1 MADTEVLV
9 PLSLLDQS
17 WLESMSIT
25 LAYVVK
31 TVDISALRQAAIRV
45 LEKWRLLA
53 GRVVWSK
60 NLESWCI
67 QVPLQGEVSDRLGFT
82 TSKLAVRMNPSSVV
96 NENAPA
102 QLLTRPPLDYFRP
115 ASVPHDLQTHA
126 SSQAPI
132 ISIHVTELSNC
143 MCIGILFPH
152 GVFDAFGIRQFLH
165 GLDCELHERPWD
177 PPAFSGTNV
186 LEDAL
191 NDLAAIPSLYNDIHQ
206 ESATYTGLRE
216 MARPVSAINKFKLV
230 GSIAYEHVLH
240 NVQAKAVYLSGD
252 AIQKLTQTVKEEL
265 KASGRGTVSTGD
277 ILVAWILKAKGVHET
292 VSQTDHARKRVGGY
306 GTDSHVY
313 SDIHAN
319 GIIPHDDDR
328 RLNILHT
335 DNGVAPGPITPHL
348 SRKDLAKKSLAEL
361 ALIHRQHAESTTN
374 VEWAQAYNNYLRKRL
389 NRSLI
394 FNRKIGVEALL
405 VTNQT
410 IARSDEINFGS
421 KTYVH
426 WCYMGPAETD
436 HMISLRRFK
445 DGFFIE
451 GKARAARWRAVEEAV
466 EELAMSRFKPRL

>member
-82 TSKLAVRMNPSSVV
+82 TSKLAVCMNPSSVV

-143 MCIGILFPH
+143 MCIGVLFPH
-152 GVFDAFGIRQFLH
+152 GVFDAFGIGQFLH
-165 GLDCELHERPWD
+165 GLDCELHGKPWD

-186 LEDAL
+186 LEEAL
-191 NDLAAIPSLYNDIHQ
+191 NDLAAIPSLYNNIHQ
-206 ESATYTGLRE
+206 ESTTYTGLRE
-216 MARPVSAINKFKLV
+216 MTRPVSAMNKFKFV

-240 NVQAKAVYLSGD
+240 NIEAKAVYLSGKTTR
-252 AIQKLTQTVKEEL
+252 KLTQTVKEEL
-265 KASGRGTVSTGD
+265 RKTSGHGTVVSTGD
-277 ILVAWILKAKGVHET
+277 ILVAWILKVMHAKESEDTEPIRMCTAISIRTALTEMYPEVAT
-292 VSQTDHARKRVGGY
+292 Y
-306 GTDSHVY
+306 SH
-313 SDIHAN
+313 
-319 GIIPHDDDR
+319 
-328 RLNILHT
+328 
-335 DNGVAPGPITPHL
+335 NGVATALIMPPLT
-348 SRKDLAKKSLAEL
+348 RQDLAKKSLAEL
-361 ALIHRQHAESTTN
+361 AVIHRRHAESTSD
-374 VEWAQAYNNYLRKRL
+374 VAWAQAYNNYLRKRL

-394 FNRKIGVEALL
+394 FNRKIGEEALL

-426 WCYMGPAETD
+426 WCYMAPAETD
-436 HMISLRRFK
+436 HIISLRRFK

-466 EELAMSRFKPRL
+466 EELAMSRYKPRL